1 MTNDDVY
8 YNELQE
14 YFNNLAQ
21 ELNCSFSC
29 AMNVWYLRQR
39 SRWTQDLENR
49 LIELDKQGIQ
59 PNMNEFP

>member
-21 ELNCSFSC
+21 ELNCSIPC

-39 SRWTQDLENR
+39 SRWNQDCENQ
-49 LIELDKQGIQ
+49 LIELDNQGIQ

>member
-1 MTNDDVY
+1 MTNDNVY

-21 ELNCSFSC
+21 ELNYSITC

-39 SRWTQDLENR
+39 SRWTQDIENQ
-49 LIELDKQGIQ
+49 LIELDNQGIQ

>member
-1 MTNDDVY
+1 MTNDNVY

-21 ELNCSFSC
+21 ELNCSITC

-39 SRWTQDLENR
+39 SRWTQDIENQ
-49 LIELDKQGIQ
+49 LIELDNQGIQ